1 MPHPES
7 DQHAVSQVRR
17 APRRPVYLLPLDLL
31 RGFLIGMAE
40 LVPGVSGGTIALVTG
55 IYDELIGSAS
65 HVVSAV
71 KRLILGPDRIAGM
84 LTELRRTQWMLIIPV
99 LIGMATAVLS
109 IAGVMKDF
117 VTAYPEHSRGLFFGL
132 VLVSILVPL
141 RMLPARRPGQ
151 HRITGLLLFILA
163 AAAAFIMVG
172 FAGGGND
179 ADPSL
184 IVVFFA
190 AAVAICALV
199 IPGVS
204 GSFFLLAV
212 GLYATTMTA
221 ISERDLGY
229 IAIFGLGAIFGL
241 ASFVS
246 LLRYLLT
253 HRRRATLLV
262 MAGLMFGSLRAL
274 WPWQSEG
281 TPDASGE
288 THGVGDLILPTA
300 PIAGPVLLA
309 LAGAAAVLILILVE
323 ARYSPVDHDEEL
335 DIEHKPAR

>member
-1 MPHPES
+1 MPHSES

-17 APRRPVYLLPLDLL
+17 APRRSWYLVPLDLL

-71 KRLILGPDRIAGM
+71 KRLIVGPNRIAGM

-151 HRITGLLLFILA
+151 HRAVGIIMFVLA

-229 IAIFGLGAIFGL
+229 IAIFGLGAVFGL

-253 HRRRATLLV
+253 HRRRVTLLV

-281 TPDASGE
+281 TSDASGE

-300 PIAGPVLLA
+300 PVAGPVLLA
-309 LAGAAAVLILILVE
+309 LAGAAVVLTLILVE
-323 ARYSPVDHDEEL
+323 ARYTPVDHDEEL

>member
-1 MPHPES
+1 MSHQAHTPHAAQPP
-7 DQHAVSQVRR
+7 R
-17 APRRPVYLLPLDLL
+17 APRRPWYLVPLDML
-31 RGFLIGMAE
+31 RGFLIGCAE

-65 HVVSAV
+65 HVISAAKKLV
-71 KRLILGPDRIAGM
+71 VGPDRISGM
-84 LTELRRTQWMLIIPV
+84 MTELRRTQWMLIIPV
-99 LIGMATAVLS
+99 LIGMATAVLTV
-109 IAGVMKDF
+109 AGVMKDF
-117 VTAYPEHSRGLFFGL
+117 VAAYPEHSRGLFFGL
-132 VLVSILVPL
+132 VFVSILVPL

-151 HRITGLLLFILA
+151 HRITGILLFVLA
-163 AAAAFIMVG
+163 AVAAFVMVG
-172 FAGGGND
+172 FAGSGS
-179 ADPSL
+179 AASPSL
-184 IVVFFA
+184 IVIFFA

-199 IPGVS
+199 VPGVS

-212 GLYATTMTA
+212 GLYTTTLTA
-221 ISERDLGY
+221 VSERDLGY
-229 IAIFGLGAIFGL
+229 IAIFALGAIFGL

-309 LAGAAAVLILILVE
+309 LAGAALVLTLILVE

-335 DIEHKPAR
+335 DIEHKPAS

>member
-1 MPHPES
+1 MSHQAHTPH
-7 DQHAVSQVRR
+7 ASQPPR
-17 APRRPVYLLPLDLL
+17 APRRPWYFVPLDML
-31 RGFLIGMAE
+31 RGFLIGCAE

-65 HVVSAV
+65 HVISAAKKLV
-71 KRLILGPDRIAGM
+71 VGPDRISGM
-84 LTELRRTQWMLIIPV
+84 MTELRRTQWMLIIPV
-99 LIGMATAVLS
+99 LIGMATAVLTV
-109 IAGVMKDF
+109 AGVMKDF
-117 VTAYPEHSRGLFFGL
+117 VAAYPEHSRGLFFGL
-132 VLVSILVPL
+132 VFVSILVPL

-151 HRITGLLLFILA
+151 HRITGILLFILA

-172 FAGGGND
+172 FAGSGS
-179 ADPSL
+179 AASPSL
-184 IVVFFA
+184 IVIFFA

-212 GLYATTMTA
+212 GLYTTTLTA
-221 ISERDLGY
+221 VSERDLGY
-229 IAIFGLGAIFGL
+229 IAIFALGAIFGL

-309 LAGAAAVLILILVE
+309 LAGAALVLTLILVE

-335 DIEHKPAR
+335 DIEHKPAS

>member
-1 MPHPES
+1 MPHSES

-17 APRRPVYLLPLDLL
+17 APRRSWYLVPLDLL

-71 KRLILGPDRIAGM
+71 KRLIVGPNRIAGM

-151 HRITGLLLFILA
+151 HRAVGIIMFVLA

-229 IAIFGLGAIFGL
+229 IAIFGLGAVFGL

-253 HRRRATLLV
+253 HRRRVTLLV

-300 PIAGPVLLA
+300 PVAGPVLLA
-309 LAGAAAVLILILVE
+309 LAGAAVVLTLILVE
-323 ARYSPVDHDEEL
+323 ARYTPVDHDEEL
-335 DIEHKPAR
+335 DIEHKPSR

>member
-1 MPHPES
+1 MSHQAHTPHAAQPP
-7 DQHAVSQVRR
+7 R
-17 APRRPVYLLPLDLL
+17 APRRPWYFVPLDML
-31 RGFLIGMAE
+31 RGFLIGCAE

-65 HVVSAV
+65 HVISAAKKLV
-71 KRLILGPDRIAGM
+71 VGPDRISGM
-84 LTELRRTQWMLIIPV
+84 MTELRRTQWMLIIPV
-99 LIGMATAVLS
+99 LIGMATAVLTV
-109 IAGVMKDF
+109 AGVMKDF
-117 VTAYPEHSRGLFFGL
+117 VAAYPEHSRGLFFGL
-132 VLVSILVPL
+132 VFVSILVPL

-151 HRITGLLLFILA
+151 HRITGILLFILA

-172 FAGGGND
+172 FAGSGS
-179 ADPSL
+179 AASPSL
-184 IVVFFA
+184 IVIFLA

-212 GLYATTMTA
+212 GLYTTTLTA
-221 ISERDLGY
+221 VSERDLGY
-229 IAIFGLGAIFGL
+229 IAIFALGAIFGL

-309 LAGAAAVLILILVE
+309 LAGAALVLTLILVE

-335 DIEHKPAR
+335 DIEHKPAS